1 VAQAQGVE
9 RELRFRLGYGTVIPV
24 VKIRVKI
31 PLMAP
36 MPAATRSLRSDAR
49 RNRERIVDAARAAF
63 AEQGP
68 DAQIDDIARRAEV
81 GVGTVYRHFPTKDA
95 LMAELVR
102 LKLTAIRDRARR
114 WLAAGG
120 DPGEA
125 FAGFLREQADVIAL
139 DAALQ
144 RMLWPETEET
154 WAPLAPLFEEVND
167 AVGKLI
173 ARAQEAG
180 AIRAD
185 LEVDDVR
192 TLMCGLGAIM
202 AADARGVMQF
212 DWRRQ
217 LEFMLDGLRA
227 R

>member
-1 VAQAQGVE
+1 
-9 RELRFRLGYGTVIPV
+9 
-24 VKIRVKI
+24 
-31 PLMAP
+31 
-36 MPAATRSLRSDAR
+36 MPAAVRSIRSDAR
-49 RNRERIVDAARAAF
+49 RNRERILEAARAAF

-95 LMAELVR
+95 LIAELIR
-102 LKLTAIRDRARR
+102 LKLTALRDRARR
-114 WLAAGG
+114 KLAEGG

-125 FAGFLREQADVIAL
+125 FRSFLREQAAVIAK

-144 RMLWPETEET
+144 QMLWAETAEGMVPV
-154 WAPLAPLFEEVND
+154 APLYDEVNE
-167 AVGKLI
+167 AVGELI
-173 ARAQEAG
+173 ARAKESG

-192 TLMCGLGAIM
+192 TFMCGLGAIM
-202 AADARGVMQF
+202 AADARGVLPF

-217 LEFMLDGLRA
+217 LEFMLDGWRA
-227 R
+227 PISARASV

>member
-1 VAQAQGVE
+1 
-9 RELRFRLGYGTVIPV
+9 
-24 VKIRVKI
+24 
-31 PLMAP
+31 
-36 MPAATRSLRSDAR
+36 MPAAVRSIRSDAR
-49 RNRERIVDAARAAF
+49 RNRERIVEAARAAF

-95 LMAELVR
+95 LVAELIR
-102 LKLTAIRDRARR
+102 LKLTALGDRARR
-114 WLAAGG
+114 KLAEGG

-125 FAGFLREQADVIAL
+125 FRSFLREQAAVIAK

-144 RMLWPETEET
+144 QMLWAETAEAMVPV
-154 WAPLAPLFEEVND
+154 APLYDEVNE
-167 AVGKLI
+167 AVGELI
-173 ARAQEAG
+173 ARAKESG

-192 TLMCGLGAIM
+192 TFMCGLGAIM
-202 AADARGVMQF
+202 AADARGVLPF

-217 LEFMLDGLRA
+217 LEFMLDGWRA
-227 R
+227 PISARASE

>member
-1 VAQAQGVE
+1 
-9 RELRFRLGYGTVIPV
+9 
-24 VKIRVKI
+24 
-31 PLMAP
+31 MAP
-36 MPAATRSLRSDAR
+36 TPAAMRSTRADAR
-49 RNRERIVDAARAAF
+49 RNRERIVEAARAAF

-95 LMAELVR
+95 LIGELIR
-102 LKLTAIRDRARR
+102 LKLTALRDRARR
-114 WLAAGG
+114 KLAEGG

-125 FAGFLREQADVIAL
+125 FRSFLREQADVIAK

-144 RMLWPETEET
+144 RMLWAETEEAM
-154 WAPLAPLFEEVND
+154 APVASLYDEVNE
-167 AVGKLI
+167 AVAELI
-173 ARAQEAG
+173 ARAREAG

-192 TLMCGLGAIM
+192 TFMCGLGAIM
-202 AADARGVMQF
+202 AADARGVMPF

-227 R
+227 PITVRASE

>member
-1 VAQAQGVE
+1 MASTPATT
-9 RELRFRLGYGTVIPV
+9 RT
-24 VKIRVKI
+24 IR
-31 PLMAP
+31 A
-36 MPAATRSLRSDAR
+36 DAR
-49 RNRERIVDAARAAF
+49 RNRERIVEAARAAF
-63 AEQGP
+63 AEEGP
-68 DAQIDDIARRAEV
+68 EAQIDDIARRADV

-95 LMAELVR
+95 LIGELIR
-102 LKLTAIRDRARR
+102 LKLTALRDRARR
-114 WLAAGG
+114 RLAAGG
-120 DPGEA
+120 DPGDA
-125 FAGFLREQADVIAL
+125 FAGFLREQADVIAT

-154 WAPLAPLFEEVND
+154 WAPLAPLFEEVNE
-167 AVGKLI
+167 AVGELI
-173 ARAQEAG
+173 ARAKEAG
-180 AIRAD
+180 AVRPD

-202 AADARGVMQF
+202 AADARGVMPF

>member
-1 VAQAQGVE
+1 
-9 RELRFRLGYGTVIPV
+9 
-24 VKIRVKI
+24 
-31 PLMAP
+31 MAP
-36 MPAATRSLRSDAR
+36 MPAAMRSTRSDAR
-49 RNRERIVDAARAAF
+49 RNRERIVEAARAAF

-95 LMAELVR
+95 LIGELIRV
-102 LKLTAIRDRARR
+102 KLTALRDRARR
-114 WLAAGG
+114 KLAEGG

-125 FAGFLREQADVIAL
+125 FKGFLREQADVIAK

-144 RMLWPETEET
+144 QMLWAETEET
-154 WAPLAPLFEEVND
+154 LVPVAPVIEEVNE
-167 AVGKLI
+167 AVGELI
-173 ARAQEAG
+173 SRAQEAG
-180 AIRAD
+180 AVRPD

-192 TLMCGLGAIM
+192 TFMCGLGAIM
-202 AADARGVMQF
+202 AADARGVMPF

-227 R
+227 PTQA

>member
-1 VAQAQGVE
+1 
-9 RELRFRLGYGTVIPV
+9 
-24 VKIRVKI
+24 
-31 PLMAP
+31 MAP

-114 WLAAGG
+114 WLAAGW

>member
-1 VAQAQGVE
+1 
-9 RELRFRLGYGTVIPV
+9 
-24 VKIRVKI
+24 
-31 PLMAP
+31 
-36 MPAATRSLRSDAR
+36 MPAAVRSSRSDAR
-49 RNRERIVDAARAAF
+49 RNRERIVEAARAAF

-95 LMAELVR
+95 LIAELIR
-102 LKLTAIRDRARR
+102 LKLTALRDRARHK
-114 WLAAGG
+114 LAEGG

-125 FAGFLREQADVIAL
+125 FRGFLREQAAVIAK

-144 RMLWPETEET
+144 QMLWAESKEAMVPV
-154 WAPLAPLFEEVND
+154 APLYGEVNE
-167 AVGKLI
+167 AVGELI
-173 ARAQEAG
+173 ARAKESG

-192 TLMCGLGAIM
+192 TFMCGLGAIM
-202 AADARGVMQF
+202 AADARGVLPF

-217 LEFMLDGLRA
+217 LEFMLDGWRA
-227 R
+227 PISARASA

>member
-1 VAQAQGVE
+1 
-9 RELRFRLGYGTVIPV
+9 
-24 VKIRVKI
+24 
-31 PLMAP
+31 
-36 MPAATRSLRSDAR
+36 MPAAVRSIRSDAR
-49 RNRERIVDAARAAF
+49 RNRERIVEAARAAF

-95 LMAELVR
+95 LIAELIR
-102 LKLTAIRDRARR
+102 LKLTALRDRARR
-114 WLAAGG
+114 KLAEGG

-125 FAGFLREQADVIAL
+125 FRSFLREQAAVIAK

-144 RMLWPETEET
+144 QMLWAETAEAMVPV
-154 WAPLAPLFEEVND
+154 APLYDEVNE
-167 AVGKLI
+167 AVGELI
-173 ARAQEAG
+173 ARAKESG

-192 TLMCGLGAIM
+192 TFMCGLGAIM
-202 AADARGVMQF
+202 AADARGVLPF

-217 LEFMLDGLRA
+217 LEFMLDGWRA
-227 R
+227 PISARASE

>member
-1 VAQAQGVE
+1 
-9 RELRFRLGYGTVIPV
+9 
-24 VKIRVKI
+24 
-31 PLMAP
+31 
-36 MPAATRSLRSDAR
+36 MPAAPRTIRADAR
-49 RNRERIVDAARAAF
+49 RNRERIVEAARAAF

-68 DAQIDDIARRAEV
+68 EAQIDDIARRADV

-95 LMAELVR
+95 LMGELIR

-114 WLAAGG
+114 WLAAGS

-125 FAGFLREQADVIAL
+125 FRGFLREQAEVIAK

-144 RMLWPETEET
+144 RMLWPESKET
-154 WAPLAPLFEEVND
+154 WVPLASLFEEVND
-167 AVGKLI
+167 AVGELI
-173 ARAQEAG
+173 TRAKESG
-180 AIRAD
+180 AIRRD
-185 LEVDDVR
+185 LEVGDVR
-192 TLMCGLGAIM
+192 TFMCGLGAIM
-202 AADARGVMQF
+202 AADARGVMPF

>member
-1 VAQAQGVE
+1 
-9 RELRFRLGYGTVIPV
+9 
-24 VKIRVKI
+24 
-31 PLMAP
+31 
-36 MPAATRSLRSDAR
+36 MPAAVRSIRSDAR
-49 RNRERIVDAARAAF
+49 RNRERIVEAARAAF

-95 LMAELVR
+95 LVAELIR
-102 LKLTAIRDRARR
+102 LKLTALRDRARR
-114 WLAAGG
+114 KLAEGG

-125 FAGFLREQADVIAL
+125 FRSFLREQAAVIAK

-144 RMLWPETEET
+144 QMLWAETAEAMVPV
-154 WAPLAPLFEEVND
+154 APLYDEVNE
-167 AVGKLI
+167 AVGELI
-173 ARAQEAG
+173 ARAKESG

-192 TLMCGLGAIM
+192 TFMCGLGAIM
-202 AADARGVMQF
+202 AADARGVLPF

-217 LEFMLDGLRA
+217 LEFMLDGWRA
-227 R
+227 PISARASD

>member
-1 VAQAQGVE
+1 LS
-9 RELRFRLGYGTVIPV
+9 RS
-24 VKIRVKI
+24 RVKI
-31 PLMAP
+31 PPVAP
-36 MPAATRSLRSDAR
+36 MPAAMRPTRSDAR
-49 RNRERIVDAARAAF
+49 RNRERIVEAARAAF

-95 LMAELVR
+95 LLGELMR
-102 LKLTAIRDRARR
+102 LKLTALRDRARR
-114 WLAAGG
+114 KLAEDD

-125 FAGFLREQADVIAL
+125 FAGFLREQADVIAK
-139 DAALQ
+139 DASLQ
-144 RMLWPETEET
+144 RMLWAETEET
-154 WAPLAPLFEEVND
+154 LAPVAPLIEEVNE
-167 AVGKLI
+167 AVGELI
-173 ARAQEAG
+173 SRAREAG

-192 TLMCGLGAIM
+192 TFMCGLGAIM
-202 AADARGVMQF
+202 AADARGVMRF

-217 LEFMLDGLRA
+217 FEFMLDGMRA

>member
-1 VAQAQGVE
+1 
-9 RELRFRLGYGTVIPV
+9 
-24 VKIRVKI
+24 
-31 PLMAP
+31 MAT
-36 MPAATRSLRSDAR
+36 MPAAMRSIRADAR
-49 RNRERIVDAARAAF
+49 RNRERIVEAARAAF

-95 LMAELVR
+95 LIGELVR
-102 LKLTAIRDRARR
+102 LKLTALRDRARR
-114 WLAAGG
+114 KLAEGG

-125 FAGFLREQADVIAL
+125 FRGFLREQANVIAK

-144 RMLWPETEET
+144 RMLWAETEEAMAPV
-154 WAPLAPLFEEVND
+154 APLYDEVNE
-167 AVGKLI
+167 AVGELI
-173 ARAQEAG
+173 ARAKAAG
-180 AIRAD
+180 AIRGD

-192 TLMCGLGAIM
+192 TFMCGLGAIM
-202 AADARGVMQF
+202 AADARGVMPF

-227 R
+227 PVTARASE

>member
-1 VAQAQGVE
+1 
-9 RELRFRLGYGTVIPV
+9 
-24 VKIRVKI
+24 
-31 PLMAP
+31 
-36 MPAATRSLRSDAR
+36 MPAAVRSIRSDAR
-49 RNRERIVDAARAAF
+49 RNRERIVEAARAAF

-95 LMAELVR
+95 LTAELIR
-102 LKLTAIRDRARR
+102 LKLTALRDRARR
-114 WLAAGG
+114 KLAEGG

-125 FAGFLREQADVIAL
+125 FRSFLREQAAVIAK

-144 RMLWPETEET
+144 QMLWAETAEAMVPV
-154 WAPLAPLFEEVND
+154 APLYDEVNE
-167 AVGKLI
+167 AVGELI
-173 ARAQEAG
+173 ARAKESG

-192 TLMCGLGAIM
+192 TFMCGLGAIM
-202 AADARGVMQF
+202 AADARGVLPF

-217 LEFMLDGLRA
+217 LEFMLDGWRA
-227 R
+227 PISARASD

>member
-1 VAQAQGVE
+1 
-9 RELRFRLGYGTVIPV
+9 
-24 VKIRVKI
+24 
-31 PLMAP
+31 MAST
-36 MPAATRSLRSDAR
+36 PAATRTIRADAR

-68 DAQIDDIARRAEV
+68 EAQIDDIARRADV

-95 LMAELVR
+95 LIGELIR
-102 LKLTAIRDRARR
+102 LKLTALRDRARR
-114 WLAAGG
+114 RLAAGG

-125 FAGFLREQADVIAL
+125 FAGFLREQADVIAT

-154 WAPLAPLFEEVND
+154 WAPLAPLFEEVNE
-167 AVGKLI
+167 AVGELI
-173 ARAQEAG
+173 ARAKEAG
-180 AIRAD
+180 AVRPD

-202 AADARGVMQF
+202 AADARGVMPF

>member
-1 VAQAQGVE
+1 MP
-9 RELRFRLGYGTVIPV
+9 I
-24 VKIRVKI
+24 
-31 PLMAP
+31 
-36 MPAATRSLRSDAR
+36 PAAMQSIRADAR
-49 RNRERIVDAARAAF
+49 RNRERIVEAARAAF

-95 LMAELVR
+95 LIGELVR
-102 LKLTAIRDRARR
+102 LKLTALRDRARR
-114 WLAAGG
+114 KLAEGG

-125 FAGFLREQADVIAL
+125 FRGFLREQANVIAK

-144 RMLWPETEET
+144 RMLWAETEEAMAPV
-154 WAPLAPLFEEVND
+154 APLYDEVNE
-167 AVGKLI
+167 AVGELI
-173 ARAQEAG
+173 ARAKAAG
-180 AIRAD
+180 AIRGD

-192 TLMCGLGAIM
+192 TFMCGLGAIM
-202 AADARGVMQF
+202 AADARGVMPF

-227 R
+227 PVTARASE

>member
-1 VAQAQGVE
+1 
-9 RELRFRLGYGTVIPV
+9 
-24 VKIRVKI
+24 
-31 PLMAP
+31 
-36 MPAATRSLRSDAR
+36 MPAAVRSTRADAR
-49 RNRERIVDAARAAF
+49 RNRERIVEAARAAF

-95 LMAELVR
+95 LVGELIR
-102 LKLTAIRDRARR
+102 LKLIALRDRARR
-114 WLAAGG
+114 KLDQGG

-125 FAGFLREQADVIAL
+125 FRGFLQEQAEVIAK

-144 RMLWPETEET
+144 RMLWAETEEAMT
-154 WAPLAPLFEEVND
+154 PVAPLLDEVNET
-167 AVGKLI
+167 VGELI
-173 ARAQEAG
+173 RRAKEAG
-180 AIRAD
+180 AVRPD

-192 TLMCGLGAIM
+192 TFMCGLGAIM
-202 AADARGVMQF
+202 AADARGVMRF

-217 LEFMLDGLRA
+217 FEFMLDGLRP

>member
-1 VAQAQGVE
+1 LSTTG
-9 RELRFRLGYGTVIPV
+9 
-24 VKIRVKI
+24 VKI
-31 PLMAP
+31 PSMAP
-36 MPAATRSLRSDAR
+36 MPAAMRSTRADAR
-49 RNRERIVDAARAAF
+49 RNRERILEAARAAF

-95 LMAELVR
+95 LIGELIR
-102 LKLTAIRDRARR
+102 LKLTALRDRARR
-114 WLAAGG
+114 KLAEGG

-125 FAGFLREQADVIAL
+125 FRSFLREQAGVIAK

-144 RMLWPETEET
+144 QMLWAETEEAMVPV
-154 WAPLAPLFEEVND
+154 APLYDEVNE
-167 AVGKLI
+167 AVGELI
-173 ARAQEAG
+173 ARAKEAG
-180 AIRAD
+180 TIRAD

-192 TLMCGLGAIM
+192 TFMCGLGAIM
-202 AADARGVMQF
+202 AADARGVMPF

-227 R
+227 P

>member
-1 VAQAQGVE
+1 
-9 RELRFRLGYGTVIPV
+9 
-24 VKIRVKI
+24 
-31 PLMAP
+31 
-36 MPAATRSLRSDAR
+36 MPAAVRSIRSDAR
-49 RNRERIVDAARAAF
+49 RNRERIVEAARAAF

-95 LMAELVR
+95 LVAELIR
-102 LKLTAIRDRARR
+102 LKLTALRDRARR
-114 WLAAGG
+114 KLAEGG

-125 FAGFLREQADVIAL
+125 FRSFLREQAAVIAK

-144 RMLWPETEET
+144 QMLWAETAEAMVPV
-154 WAPLAPLFEEVND
+154 APLYDEVNE
-167 AVGKLI
+167 AVGELI
-173 ARAQEAG
+173 ARAKVSG

-192 TLMCGLGAIM
+192 TFMCGLGAIM
-202 AADARGVMQF
+202 AADARGVLPF

-217 LEFMLDGLRA
+217 LEFMLDGWRA
-227 R
+227 PISARASE

>member
-1 VAQAQGVE
+1 
-9 RELRFRLGYGTVIPV
+9 
-24 VKIRVKI
+24 
-31 PLMAP
+31 
-36 MPAATRSLRSDAR
+36 MPAAVRSIRSDAR
-49 RNRERIVDAARAAF
+49 RNRERIVEAARAAF

-95 LMAELVR
+95 LTAELIR
-102 LKLTAIRDRARR
+102 LKLTALRDRARR
-114 WLAAGG
+114 KLAEGG

-125 FAGFLREQADVIAL
+125 FRSFLREQAAVIAK

-144 RMLWPETEET
+144 QMLWAETAEAMVPV
-154 WAPLAPLFEEVND
+154 APLYDEVNE
-167 AVGKLI
+167 AVGELI
-173 ARAQEAG
+173 ARAKESG

-192 TLMCGLGAIM
+192 TFMCGLGAIM
-202 AADARGVMQF
+202 AADARGVLPF

-217 LEFMLDGLRA
+217 LEFMLDGWRA
-227 R
+227 PISARASE

>member
-1 VAQAQGVE
+1 
-9 RELRFRLGYGTVIPV
+9 
-24 VKIRVKI
+24 
-31 PLMAP
+31 
-36 MPAATRSLRSDAR
+36 MPAAVRSIRSDAR
-49 RNRERIVDAARAAF
+49 RNRERIVEAARAAF

-95 LMAELVR
+95 LIAELIR
-102 LKLTAIRDRARR
+102 LKLTALRDRARR
-114 WLAAGG
+114 KLAEGG

-125 FAGFLREQADVIAL
+125 FRSFLREQAAVIAK

-144 RMLWPETEET
+144 QMLWAETAEAMVPV
-154 WAPLAPLFEEVND
+154 APLYDEVNE
-167 AVGKLI
+167 AVGELI
-173 ARAQEAG
+173 ARAKESG

-192 TLMCGLGAIM
+192 TFMCGLGAIM
-202 AADARGVMQF
+202 AADAHGVLPF

-217 LEFMLDGLRA
+217 LEFMLDGWRA
-227 R
+227 PISARASE